1 MKANA
6 KKETIYV
13 NIIMLAVFF
22 FAFLGTEYLFDNCMM
37 YVTDASGVVR
47 AQNQMLGVSAIG
59 FLLYNWISGFF
70 ADKSPW
76 VTGGTGLLAFGVG
89 AGCMGCIIL
98 HAGYVQMMIAG
109 GMLFFLLGM
118 VGAGVHYRMAYSVYD
133 RAMLARCVGFAYA
146 GGIFLQFLNNN
157 MIHENHTQAVALCA
171 GTGYLLFVLCTPDRK
186 GSLPCQ
192 EQEGGYPIAGQKDI
206 QYPVYVG
213 IMLIGIVFLQ
223 TIVFTTLD
231 NAVTAVHA
239 SGGVDIGQWPRLL
252 LALSGIAAGF
262 LYDIRGRR
270 WMHMIMYC
278 VTLLSTI
285 CVIVIGFGGPFLLGL
300 LVFYL
305 SAGFFSVY
313 FTVGFMDISYHSA
326 KPKLWAGL
334 GRAVNNVCALMI
346 MTFAGGFASVR
357 YEVMIVAVILFFL
370 ISVLAFSYQNILIGM
385 ELRSMEA
392 AASALMPQTGG
403 AAEPEDKQA
412 GLSTTDKFTAFG
424 EQYSL
429 TDREREVLRALLS
442 SGENVQDIAHTLG
455 ISRAAI
461 YRHISNMNEK
471 TATKARMGLIQFY
484 YGWNPEK

>member
-76 VTGGTGLLAFGVG
+76 VTGGTGLLAFGIG

-109 GMLFFLLGM
+109 GVLFFLLGV
-118 VGAGVHYRMAYSVYD
+118 VGAGVHYQMAYSVYD

-192 EQEGGYPIAGQKDI
+192 EQEGGYPIAGQSQEAAGQKDI

-239 SGGVDIGQWPRLL
+239 SGDVDIGQWPRLL

-300 LVFYL
+300 
-305 SAGFFSVY
+305 
-313 FTVGFMDISYHSA
+313 
-326 KPKLWAGL
+326 
-334 GRAVNNVCALMI
+334 
-346 MTFAGGFASVR
+346 
-357 YEVMIVAVILFFL
+357 
-370 ISVLAFSYQNILIGM
+370 
-385 ELRSMEA
+385 
-392 AASALMPQTGG
+392 
-403 AAEPEDKQA
+403 
-412 GLSTTDKFTAFG
+412 
-424 EQYSL
+424 
-429 TDREREVLRALLS
+429 
-442 SGENVQDIAHTLG
+442 
-455 ISRAAI
+455 
-461 YRHISNMNEK
+461 
-471 TATKARMGLIQFY
+471 IQFY